1 MADKPD
7 ITDKQEQTILDKKV
21 FPTALRSDE
30 IRIFW
35 SQALKDKALF
45 SARTTS
51 KEYLDKVKELLANY
65 QKAIGETAD
74 GRPITQGLQRTRM
87 LMREKLEDLGLIER
101 DEEGNIIEGKMT
113 NLGSTMRLNLIIKTN
128 TELAHSM
135 QQKMTAQD
143 PLQQILRPYFELVR
157 NESRKKP
164 RNWYDRWIDC
174 ANAVNWE
181 GVVKGTTRMIAK
193 TDSPIWSA
201 LGNKYIDSL
210 GTDMPP
216 FCFGSGMGWKTVT
229 AKEIKDLGLE
239 VG

>member
-1 MADKPD
+1 MANATD
-7 ITDKQEQTILDKKV
+7 ITDKQEQTILSKTV

-74 GRPITQGLQRTRM
+74 GQPITQGLQRTRM

-128 TELAHSM
+128 TDLAHSM

-157 NESRKKP
+157 NESRKTQ

-174 ANAVNWE
+174 ANTVNWE

-201 LGNKYIDSL
+201 LGHKYADCL

-216 FCFGSGMGWKTVT
+216 FCYGSGMGWKTVT